1 MKYNFEVQWKQGTDD
16 IIADAL
22 SKNPMYA
29 AIQDYDDDDEVIFQN
44 GIRKSNYHS
53 ISLDQLKQE
62 VLQNTVFDILIDY
75 ISKGCPS
82 FDKIDNITKPFFK
95 IKDELC
101 V

>member
-53 ISLDQLKQE
+53 KLRSTEARGSSEYRL
-62 VLQNTVFDILIDY
+62 
-75 ISKGCPS
+75 
-82 FDKIDNITKPFFK
+82 
-95 IKDELC
+95 
-101 V
+101 